1 MEKRAFPIF
10 ALAASL
16 LLFGCDG
23 ASSSSSPSLSDESSS
38 SQVEDSSSSE
48 SSVIDEEFIALPD
61 GAWDPSDEVS
71 EASITGSLIEACID
85 FVFTVGETYRGTIDF
100 GSAISEEGARI
111 ETTDN
116 GVCEASIDGGNVTF
130 TGTHAGETIL
140 RIYDADGFLYFRQRL
155 TFHNALEDFAEL
167 ADFIVNEVDHY
178 ESVMVPG
185 LEFYFLSDSSGFVSG
200 HDQGIIIDP
209 TINFTYHFDAIVGD
223 EFHLVIDQWQN
234 QSAVQFTVVDIYIT
248 RTGYACH
255 PMASGGVLDYFVPV
269 MVE

>member
-1 MEKRAFPIF
+1 MKKRALPLF

-23 ASSSSSPSLSDESSS
+23 ANSSSSPSSTE
-38 SQVEDSSSSE
+38 EDSSSLTDD
-48 SSVIDEEFIALPD
+48 SSNSQSSTEDVEFIALPD

-71 EASITGSLIEACID
+71 EASISGSLIDACID
-85 FVFTVGETYRGTIDF
+85 FVFTVGESYRGTIDF

-111 ETTDN
+111 ETTAN
-116 GVCEASIDGGNVTF
+116 GVCEASIEGGNVTF
-130 TGTHAGETIL
+130 TGIHAGETIL

-155 TFHNALEDFAEL
+155 TFHNALEDFAAL
-167 ADFIVNEVDHY
+167 TDFIVNEVDHY
-178 ESVMVPG
+178 ESVMVQG

-209 TINFTYHFDAIVGD
+209 AINFTYHFDAIVGD